1 MELSVKKT
9 VLILCDWFLPGY
21 LAGGPIQSIAT
32 LTKHLEKQVNFKIIT
47 TDRDFKADKPYQ
59 NIVCNKW
66 TSFEGR
72 EVFYLSPD
80 KLKPNY
86 ILKLI
91 HETPH
96 DAIYL
101 NSLFSKFFTI
111 YPLKW
116 KQQGK
121 INSKIILAPRGML
134 GDGALSIKSF
144 KKKIFLSYAKIFGL
158 FNYVYWQSTSNQE
171 TLEIKNRVSKK
182 ANIFEISNLPNLS
195 SETEFVEKN
204 ANSLKLCFIS
214 RISEK
219 KNLNYCIDILKSIK
233 SFQIEFDIYGPIEDE
248 NYWNICKEN
257 INDIP
262 KNISIKYKGVLEP
275 KQISNSIQQYHALF
289 LPTKNENYGHIIVE
303 TFQSSR
309 PVIISDQTPWRDLKT
324 LNIGY
329 DISLNNKKEYIEAI
343 EYFSQLNQ
351 NDFNAICINCNNY
364 INKHFNL
371 NELKL
376 KYIKLFCE

>member
-1 MELSVKKT
+1 MELSAKKT

-32 LTKHLEKQVNFKIIT
+32 LTKHLDEQIIFKIIT
-47 TDRDFKADKPYQ
+47 TDRDFKSDKPYQ
-59 NIVCNKW
+59 NIACNKW

-80 KLKPNY
+80 NLNPNY

-91 HETPH
+91 LETSH

-134 GDGALSIKSF
+134 GDGALSIKPF
-144 KKKIFLSYAKIFGL
+144 KKKIFLSYAKFFGL
-158 FNYVYWQSTSNQE
+158 FNHVYWQSTSNQE
-171 TLEIKNRVSKK
+171 TLEIKNRVSKNAK
-182 ANIFEISNLPNLS
+182 IFEISNLPNLF
-195 SETEFVEKN
+195 SETVFVEKN
-204 ANSLKLCFIS
+204 ANTLKLCFIS

-233 SFQIEFDIYGPIEDE
+233 SANIEFDIYGPIEDE
-248 NYWNICKEN
+248 IYWNICKEN
-257 INDIP
+257 IKDLP
-262 KNISIKYKGVLEP
+262 KNIFIKYIGVLEP
-275 KQISNSIQQYHALF
+275 NQIIQTIQKYHALF
-289 LPTKNENYGHIIVE
+289 LPTLNENYGHIIVE

-324 LNIGY
+324 LHVGF
-329 DISLNNKKEYIEAI
+329 DISLNNKKEYINAVENL
-343 EYFSQLNQ
+343 SQLSQ
-351 NDFNAICINCNNY
+351 NDFNAICMNCKNY
-364 INKHFNL
+364 INEHFNL